1 MNENLDAIE
10 AKKQEL
16 IAKIS
21 SAMDS
26 DDEKA
31 VAEAYTA
38 FFEHIQESV
47 LAEARGLQSAADTS
61 ILAGRGVN
69 QLTSEETAYFNKVIE
84 AMKSTSPKQSLEN
97 LDVAFPRTTIERV
110 FEDLVAAHPLLDAI
124 QFHNTTLLTEWIM
137 HDHDTQLG
145 AWGELTDEIKNEIKS
160 AFRKMNMSLFKVSAF
175 MVVAKA
181 MLDLGPAWL
190 DRYVRVIL
198 AEALALALE
207 EAIINGTGKDMPI
220 GMNRSI
226 AKNVSVTDG
235 VYPEKTAIK
244 LKSFEPEDYGC
255 LIADNLAKTEKG
267 KPRVIQ
273 ELILICNPTDYL
285 KKIMPATTV
294 KTQVGTYIN
303 DVFPFPT
310 RRIQSVRVTEGEAI
324 IGIPSRY
331 FMGIGA
337 GTDGGK
343 LEYSDEYQFLEDQ
356 RVYRIKMYGNGRALD
371 DTSFVLVDIKEL
383 MSFVQRVYVTNM
395 SDANTPII

>member
-1 MNENLDAIE
+1 
-10 AKKQEL
+10 
-16 IAKIS
+16 
-21 SAMDS
+21 MDS
-26 DDEKA
+26 EDEKA
-31 VAEAYTA
+31 VAEAYAA

-47 LAEARGLQSAADTS
+47 LAEAKGLQSAADTS

-84 AMKSTSPKQSLEN
+84 AMKSSSPKQSLEK

-110 FEDLVAAHPLLDAI
+110 FEDLVVAHPLLDAI
-124 QFHNTTLLTEWIM
+124 QFHNTTILTEWIM

-145 AWGELTDEIKNEIKS
+145 AWGELTDEIKKEIKS

-175 MVVAKA
+175 MVVANA

-198 AEALALALE
+198 AEAIALALE

-220 GMNRSI
+220 GMNR
-226 AKNVSVTDG
+226 KVGKDVTVTG
-235 VYPEKTAIK
+235 GEYPKKDAVK
-244 LKSFEPEDYGC
+244 LISFEPVDYGS

-267 KPRVIQ
+267 NPRVIP
-273 ELILICNPTDYL
+273 ELILICNPIDYL

-310 RRIQSVRVTEGEAI
+310 RRVQSVRMTEGKII
-324 IGIPSRY
+324 IGIPTRY
-331 FMGIGA
+331 FMGVGA
-337 GTDGGK
+337 GPDGGK
-343 LEYSDEYQFLEDQ
+343 IEYSDEYQFLEDQ
-356 RVYRIKMYGNGRALD
+356 RVYKIKMYGNGRAFD
-371 DTSFVLVDIKEL
+371 DTSFVLVDISEL
-383 MSFVQRVYVTNM
+383 VSFVQRVYVTNM